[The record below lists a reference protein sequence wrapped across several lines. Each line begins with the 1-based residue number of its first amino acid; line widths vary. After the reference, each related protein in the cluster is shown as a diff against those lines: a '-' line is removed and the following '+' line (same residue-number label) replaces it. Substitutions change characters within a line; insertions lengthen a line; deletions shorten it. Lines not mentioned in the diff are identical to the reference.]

1 MLMPYTWMPGKPN
14 KKHKTHGNLMTPVD
28 NILPDTTPL
37 LSKCNRPLQMSFE
50 DQLNILVYFHLEEHR
65 SGRHLLQVLKDEHF
79 ARQYVAPMNG
89 IEKSSFFEDIGSR
102 GLEQMMEVFGKLYG
116 KAAKHLPKGHA
127 ELGDLVLI
135 DGSLID
141 AVLSMYWADYRKGS
155 KKAKVH
161 IGFDLNR
168 GIPKKIFLS
177 DGKEAERP
185 FVEKILAPGETGV
198 MDRGYQSH
206 KLFDAWQA
214 DGKHFI
220 CRIKAST
227 EKTIVRANDVI
238 ADSIVFFDAI
248 VLLGTTGINQTE
260 KKIRLVGY
268 RVDAVD
274 YWVATDRHDLTA
286 EQIAFAYKLRWNIEI
301 FFGWWKRHLKVYHLI
316 SRSKYGLM
324 VQILAGLITYILLAI
339 YCHDQHHEKVSV
351 KRLREISI
359 NIRNEMNIADIVNQ
373 TGVWLY
379 QPPKQDQLYANL

>member
-1 MLMPYTWMPGKPN
+1 MPYTWIPGKH
-14 KKHKTHGNLMTPVD
+14 KEKHKTHDNLMAPVN
-28 NILPDTTPL
+28 NILPDITPL
-37 LSKCNRPLQMSFE
+37 LSGCNRPLKMSFA

-65 SGRHLLQVLKDEHF
+65 SGRHLLQVLKEEHF
-79 ARQYVAPMNG
+79 ARRYIAPAGG

-102 GLEQMMEVFGKLYG
+102 GLKQMMEMFGKLYL

-127 ELGDLVLI
+127 ELGELVLI

-161 IGFDLNR
+161 VGFDLNR
-168 GIPKKIFLS
+168 GIPKKIFLTN
-177 DGKEAERP
+177 GKEAERP
-185 FVEKILAPGETGV
+185 FVERILAPGETGV

-206 KLFDAWQA
+206 KLFDVWQA

-227 EKTIVRANDVI
+227 EKTIVRKNDI
-238 ADSIVFFDAI
+238 KPDSIVFYDAV
-248 VLLGTTGINQTE
+248 VLLGTKGINRTE
-260 KKIRLVGY
+260 KEVRLVGY
-268 RVDAVD
+268 RVDSVD

-316 SRSKYGLM
+316 SRSQYGLM
-324 VQILAGLITYILLAI
+324 VQMLAGLITYILLAI

-359 NIRNEMNIADIVNQ
+359 NIRNEMSIKDIVND
-373 TGVWLY
+373 TGVWIY
-379 QPPKQDQLYANL
+379 QPPNQDQLYASS

>member
-1 MLMPYTWMPGKPN
+1 MPYTLIPGKT
-14 KKHKTHGNLMTPVD
+14 KQKHKTHGNLTAPV
-28 NILPDTTPL
+28 NSVFPDITPL
-37 LSKCNRPLQMSFE
+37 LSGCNRPLKMSFE

-65 SGRHLLQVLKDEHF
+65 SGRHLLQVLKEEHF
-79 ARQYVAPMNG
+79 ARQHIAPEGG
-89 IEKSSFFEDIGSR
+89 IEKSSFFEDISSR
-102 GLEQMMEVFGKLYG
+102 GLQQMMEMFGKLYAS
-116 KAAKHLPKGHA
+116 AAKHLPRGHA

-214 DGKHFI
+214 EEKHFI

-227 EKTIVRANDVI
+227 EKTVIRMNDVQPG
-238 ADSIVFFDAI
+238 SIVFYDAV
-248 VLLGTTGINQTE
+248 VLLGTQGANRTE
-260 KKIRLVGY
+260 REVRLVGY
-268 RVDAVD
+268 QVGNVN
-274 YWVATDRHDLTA
+274 YWIATDRHDLTA

-316 SRSKYGLM
+316 SRSQYGLM
-324 VQILAGLITYILLAI
+324 VQMLAGLITYILLAI
-339 YCHDQHHEKVSV
+339 YCHDQHQEKVSV
-351 KRLREISI
+351 KRLREIAI
-359 NIRNEMNIADIVNQ
+359 NIRNEMSFEDIVNE
-373 TGVWLY
+373 TGIWRY
-379 QPPKQDQLYANL
+379 QPPSRGKSHASS